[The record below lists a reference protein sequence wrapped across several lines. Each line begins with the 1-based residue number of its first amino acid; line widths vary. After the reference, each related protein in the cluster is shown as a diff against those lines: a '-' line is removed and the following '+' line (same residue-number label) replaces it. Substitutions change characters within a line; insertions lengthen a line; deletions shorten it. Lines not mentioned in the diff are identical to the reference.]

1 VIGAENFAIVAAE
14 YTADDASFG
23 NAATLRL
30 HVSNEAAELPTSG
43 TAEVIPRYFVISTSG
58 VQDSLP
64 NTSTVAIE
72 FQATT
77 LSSLGTPDEGSI
89 LPSAGSWARDISTLN
104 YVGNS
109 ELQFV
114 RFRVRF
120 DIGVG
125 TELSATTP
133 RPRLDFLTIPFT
145 F

>member
-1 VIGAENFAIVAAE
+1 MVERLSE
-14 YTADDASFG
+14 ADPRINQDLIPIAPYLQTSVR
-23 NAATLRL
+23 TLRRRSG
-30 HVSNEAAELPTSG
+30 VAEI
-43 TAEVIPRYFVISTSG
+43 VPRYFVISTLG
-58 VQDSLP
+58 VEDALP
-64 NTSTVAIE
+64 DTSTVAIE

-77 LSSLGTPDEGSI
+77 LSSLGSPDEGSI

-133 RPRLDFLTIPFT
+133 RPKLEFLTIPFT